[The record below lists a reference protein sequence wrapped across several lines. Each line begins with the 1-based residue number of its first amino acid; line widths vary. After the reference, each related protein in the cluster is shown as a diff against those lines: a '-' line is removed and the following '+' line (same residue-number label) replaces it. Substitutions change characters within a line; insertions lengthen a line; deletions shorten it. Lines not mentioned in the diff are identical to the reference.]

1 MRTIIALLVASSAC
15 FSPVHIRPRPTAARA
30 PTPHAVAASAPFLG
44 PRALALGVAG
54 AVASIATPRR
64 ATVTFLATI
73 LTTTYFQVV
82 RALQRRTSNSE
93 LLREVAEYE
102 CLQTSDEELC
112 NVVESKDWN
121 WAGARQPIE
130 ARQPQPRLFL
140 PRLSVPP
147 VPLPSRARSLADKLL
162 DYELRVTLAA
172 RSSVSVLDW

>member
-1 MRTIIALLVASSAC
+1 MRLTIIALLVASSAC
-15 FSPVHIRPRPTAARA
+15 FSPVHIHPRPTAARA
-30 PTPHAVAASAPFLG
+30 PTPHAVAASAPFLV

-82 RALQRRTSNSE
+82 RALQRRSSNSE

-112 NVVESKDWN
+112 DVVESKDWN
-121 WAGARQPIE
+121 WAGVRQPIGS
-130 ARQPQPRLFL
+130 APAPSPLVFASAQRPTRYAAPTR
-140 PRLSVPP
+140 PLS
-147 VPLPSRARSLADKLL
+147 RR
-162 DYELRVTLAA
+162 
-172 RSSVSVLDW
+172 